1 MKREEGREEL
11 KNRDSRFIKKE
22 KRKKKKQREEKGR
35 RARFGEQLPQGLGR
49 F

>member
-11 KNRDSRFIKKE
+11 KNRDSRFIKK
-22 KRKKKKQREEKGR
+22 KKKKQGEGKGR